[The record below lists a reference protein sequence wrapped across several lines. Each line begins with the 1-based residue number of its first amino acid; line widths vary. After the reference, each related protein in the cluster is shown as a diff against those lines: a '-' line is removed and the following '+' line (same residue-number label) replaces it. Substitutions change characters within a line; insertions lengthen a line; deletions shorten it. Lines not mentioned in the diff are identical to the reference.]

1 MRRRIQATTHQP
13 RQGEPAVRGTARDSL
28 PGTCLP
34 NLATVAIMKDVRG
47 EIREFLTTRRAKL
60 TPEQAGLPRYGGRRR
75 VAGLRRDEAAQ
86 LAGISIEYYTR
97 LERGNIRGVSDE
109 VLDGIARA
117 LQLDEVERAH
127 LTDLVRM
134 ANASPAARHQ
144 PARQQVR
151 PSVQRLLDSM
161 TNTAAFLRN
170 GRLDILAANQLG
182 YALYSPVFDSPVS
195 GNPRRPANL
204 ARFIFLDERS
214 AQFYRD
220 WDGIARQAV
229 GSLHAEAGRVPHD
242 RVLAGLVGELS
253 VRSQQF
259 RELWAG
265 HDVEYYRSGV
275 QPFHHP
281 LAGDLDL
288 DYDALEIPADPGQT
302 IIAYSA
308 EPGSAA
314 RDALDIL
321 ASWAATHPR
330 TGQPDT
336 TRPVDTHA
344 PR

>member
-1 MRRRIQATTHQP
+1 
-13 RQGEPAVRGTARDSL
+13 VRGTARDSL
-28 PGTCLP
+28 PGTGLP
-34 NLATVAIMKDVRG
+34 NLANVASMTDIRG
-47 EIREFLTTRRAKL
+47 EIREFLTTRRAKI

-75 VAGLRRDEAAQ
+75 VTGLRRDEAAQ

-117 LQLDEVERAH
+117 LHLDEVERAH
-127 LTDLVRM
+127 LLDLVRM

-144 PARQQVR
+144 PARQRVR
-151 PSVQRLLDSM
+151 PSVQRLLYSM
-161 TNTAAFLRN
+161 TNTAAFIRN

-220 WDGIARQAV
+220 RDGITRQAV
-229 GSLHAEAGRVPHD
+229 GSLRAEAGRAPYD
-242 RVLAGLVGELS
+242 RALTGLVGELS
-253 VRSQQF
+253 MRSQEF
-259 RELWAG
+259 RERWAA
-265 HDVEYYRSGV
+265 HDVDYYRSGL

-281 LAGDLDL
+281 VAGDLDL

-302 IIAYSA
+302 IITYSA
-308 EPGSAA
+308 EPGSAP
-314 RDALDIL
+314 RHALDVL
-321 ASWAATHPR
+321 ASWAATHQA
-330 TGQPDT
+330 GQPDT
-336 TRPVDTHA
+336 SHPADRHA
-344 PR
+344 AK

>member
-1 MRRRIQATTHQP
+1 
-13 RQGEPAVRGTARDSL
+13 
-28 PGTCLP
+28 
-34 NLATVAIMKDVRG
+34 MKDIRG
-47 EIREFLTTRRAKL
+47 EIREFLTTRRAKV
-60 TPEQAGLPRYGGRRR
+60 TPGQAGLPRYGGRRR
-75 VAGLRRDEAAQ
+75 VTGLRRDEVAQ

-97 LERGNIRGVSDE
+97 LERGNIRGASDE

-134 ANASPAARHQ
+134 ANASPAGRHQ
-144 PARQQVR
+144 PARQRVR

-161 TNTAAFLRN
+161 TDTAAFVRN

-182 YALYSPVFDSPVS
+182 YALYSPAFDSPVS
-195 GNPRRPANL
+195 GDPRRPANL

-229 GSLHAEAGRVPHD
+229 GSLRAEAGRAPYD
-242 RVLAGLVGELS
+242 RALVGLVGELS
-253 VRSQQF
+253 MRSQEF
-259 RELWAG
+259 RELWAA
-265 HDVEYYRSGV
+265 HDVVYYRSGV
-275 QPFHHP
+275 QPFRHP

-314 RDALDIL
+314 RDAIGIL
-321 ASWAATHPR
+321 TSWAATQHQ
-330 TGQPDT
+330 TGPPDT
-336 TRPVDTHA
+336 THPADTHA